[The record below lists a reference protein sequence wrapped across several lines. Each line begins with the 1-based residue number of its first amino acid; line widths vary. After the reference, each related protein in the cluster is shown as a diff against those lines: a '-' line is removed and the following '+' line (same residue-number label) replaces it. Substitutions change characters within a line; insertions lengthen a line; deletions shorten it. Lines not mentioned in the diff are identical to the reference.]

1 MADEAK
7 TRTGATTDDGKRRVT
22 QPRTATADKPPTK
35 TYATPSTA
43 DAAQAQTAASETI
56 ASNQPATSTS
66 TTKPPP
72 EASRRNGIAVNVASV
87 AAAFHAGARSRSVR
101 GIQLALTERGFAPGN
116 VEGLVDYDTRAA
128 YAKFQRDVGERA
140 TGIPTADSLDILGF
154 DVVG

>member
-7 TRTGATTDDGKRRVT
+7 TRTGATTDDGKRRLT
-22 QPRTATADKPPTK
+22 PPRTAATDKPPTK
-35 TYATPSTA
+35 TYSTPSST
-43 DAAQAQTAASETI
+43 DTAQAQTAASESI
-56 ASNQPATSTS
+56 AKSQPTP
-66 TTKPPP
+66 KPPP
-72 EASRRNGIAVNVASV
+72 EASPRNGVAVNVSSV
-87 AAAFHAGARSRSVR
+87 TAAFHAGARSRSVR

-116 VEGLVDYDTRAA
+116 VDGLVDYDTRAA